1 MKYWSA
7 PLIPQA
13 LINMGEI
20 LKAAG
25 CDHSNGESS
34 APSRYPD
41 TQLRLMCFIEM
52 LKCKNLKKEPFDSSG
67 EDDCAARWYKGLQQ
81 RQRGVQNM

>member
-1 MKYWSA
+1 MKDEIESA

-34 APSRYPD
+34 APSGHPD
-41 TQLRLMCFIEM
+41 TRLRLMCF
-52 LKCKNLKKEPFDSSG
+52 
-67 EDDCAARWYKGLQQ
+67 Y
-81 RQRGVQNM
+81 